1 MKHPNAETNRMISF
15 SILEF
20 LLWSARNVCTCFC
33 YTNKLKINIL
43 ILGRPC
49 QKEAKPLKS
58 HIGRLKMGA
67 RISTVNQLL
76 ILCLG
81 IGKIQLYGTQTVGKD
96 NSSSTQIQL
105 STNHII
111 FKKFV
116 HQKRRVNK

>member
-49 QKEAKPLKS
+49 QKEAPPLKS
-58 HIGRLKMGA
+58 DIGRLKMGA

-81 IGKIQLYGTQTVGKD
+81 IGKIQLYGADSGQGQFQQYT
-96 NSSSTQIQL
+96 NSTFNKPYYFQKIRSS
-105 STNHII
+105 
-111 FKKFV
+111 KKTSE
-116 HQKRRVNK
+116 